1 MTVLPEIVQRDEQGC
16 WTNSNFY
23 TGTDALFNHWLEK
36 QNLEHC
42 ISFMDCGDDSTCQ
55 ALMAKYNSGSAD
67 FSGWLPEAP
76 EGGGWFVGSIHDSEE
91 GPVCIWLRFITQT
104 QPTATHKP
112 SALALLT
119 LLNQVKE
126 QDDEDIDSGVIELR
140 GLEDENGNDC
150 GATLSVT
157 KLANDAHTVIND
169 LMQQLACYQKRET
182 AITNYVLSKFENSN
196 PQFVDEFWNNLPPK
210 TLE

>member
-36 QNLEHC
+36 HNLEHR
-42 ISFMDCGDDSTCQ
+42 ISFMDCGDDSTSQ

-104 QPTATHKP
+104 LPTATHKQ
-112 SALALLT
+112 SALAMLT
-119 LLNQVKE
+119 LLNLVKE

-157 KLANDAHTVIND
+157 KLATDAHSVIND
-169 LMQQLACYQKRET
+169 LLLQLSLYQKREE
-182 AITNYVLSKFENSN
+182 ALNKYLQSKVDSKTNLL
-196 PQFVDEFWNNLPPK
+196 VDEFWSNRPPIQ
-210 TLE
+210 LV